1 MHPLTSNL
9 ASLKDEEL
17 NKKYAELSK
26 RLSQCY
32 RSGPQ
37 QVIPQLQMLMQDY
50 QDELN
55 RRSAKVQTELAEKLN
70 KDGKGFK
77 GIIDIQ

>member
-9 ASLKDEEL
+9 SQLKDEEL
-17 NKKYAELSK
+17 NKQYGELSR

-32 RSGPQ
+32 RFGPT

-50 QDELN
+50 QDEIN
-55 RRSAKVQTELAEKLN
+55 RRQAKIQQELADKLD
-70 KDGKGFK
+70 KSGKGFK